1 MYKVTENFK
10 SDNNKSNTRTYNN
23 NYSKESWQ
31 ERQAKDRQIAY
42 DTMEEMTSKIIQN
55 EGKLF
60 QKYLDIQSRFEKHS
74 VGNCLI
80 ILKNNPNVTEFRDKK
95 TWENFGVSLMA
106 NAKSI
111 TILEPHKSKTNEVI
125 YYNPKKVYD
134 ISQTNA
140 KAKNEKVYSNNEIAQ
155 GFVHD
160 CYAEIEIVDNLPDGT
175 LGSFYDKEKNILY
188 ACRGID
194 EALSLQTISQEIAN
208 VEMRTEEEGNLKD
221 FKTYCISYM
230 LCKRYGVDVSNYDF
244 SQLPEELKVKE
255 KGSEI
260 REELEEMRKD
270 YKKIN
275 DRVTEYFEQNFKE
288 RKNEI
293 QER

>member
-10 SDNNKSNTRTYNN
+10 SDTNKSNTRTYNN
-23 NYSKESWQ
+23 NYSEESWQ
-31 ERQAKDRQIAY
+31 ERQAREREIAY
-42 DTMEEMTSKIIQN
+42 DTMEEMTTKIQDD
-55 EGKLF
+55 GKLF

-80 ILKNNPNVTEFRDKK
+80 ILKNNPNVTQFRDKK
-95 TWENFGVSLMA
+95 TWENLGVNLLP
-106 NAKSI
+106 NPKSI
-111 TILEPHKSKTNEVI
+111 TILEPYKSKTNEVI

-134 ISQTNA
+134 ISQTNSKA
-140 KAKNEKVYSNNEIAQ
+140 KAEKVYSNNEIAQ

-160 CYAEIEIVDNLPDGT
+160 CYAEIEVVDTLPDGT
-175 LGSFYDKEKNILY
+175 LGAYYDKEKNIVY

-194 EALSLQTISQEIAN
+194 ETLSLQTISQEIAN
-208 VEMRTEEEGNLKD
+208 VEMRTEDEGNLKD
-221 FKTYCISYM
+221 FKSYCISYM
-230 LCKRYGVDVSNYDF
+230 LCKKYGVDVSNYDF
-244 SQLPEELKVKE
+244 SQLPEELKTKE

-260 REELEEMRKD
+260 RVELEQMRKNF
-270 YKKIN
+270 KKIN

-288 RKNEI
+288 RRNEM

>member
-10 SDNNKSNTRTYNN
+10 RDTNRSNTRSYNN

-42 DTMEEMTSKIIQN
+42 DTMEEMTTKIQN
-55 EGKLF
+55 DGKLF
-60 QKYLDIQSRFEKHS
+60 QKYLDIQSKFEKYS

-80 ILKNNPNVTEFRDKK
+80 ILKNNPNVTQFRDKK
-95 TWENFGVSLMA
+95 TWENLGLSLLP
-106 NAKSI
+106 NAKAI
-111 TILEPHKSKTNEVI
+111 TILEPYKSEKNEVI

-140 KAKNEKVYSNNEIAQ
+140 KAKHERLYNNNEILQ
-155 GFVHD
+155 GFVHN
-160 CYAEIEIVDNLPDGT
+160 CYAEIEIVDTLPDGT
-175 LGSFYDKEKNILY
+175 SGSFYDKEKNVLY

-194 EALSLQTISQEIAN
+194 ETLSLQTISQEIAN

-221 FKTYCISYM
+221 FKSYCISYM
-230 LCKRYGVDVSNYDF
+230 LCRRYGVDVSNYNF
-244 SQLPEELKVKE
+244 SQLPEELTSKE

-260 REELEEMRKD
+260 RAELEQMRKD
-270 YKKIN
+270 YKEIN

-288 RKNEI
+288 RRNEI

>member
-10 SDNNKSNTRTYNN
+10 SDINRNNTRTYNN

-42 DTMEEMTSKIIQN
+42 DTMEEMTTKIQN
-55 EGKLF
+55 DGKLF
-60 QKYLDIQSRFEKHS
+60 QKYLDIQSKFERHS

-80 ILKNNPNVTEFRDKK
+80 ILKNNPNVTQFRDRK
-95 TWENFGVSLMA
+95 TWENFGVNLLA
-106 NAKSI
+106 NAKAI
-111 TILEPHKSKTNEVI
+111 TILEPYKSKKNEVI

-140 KAKNEKVYSNNEIAQ
+140 KVKNEKVYSNNEIVQ

-160 CYAEIEIVDNLPDGT
+160 CYAEIEIVDTLPDGT

-188 ACRGID
+188 SCRGID

-208 VEMRTEEEGNLKD
+208 IEMRTEEGNLKD
-221 FKTYCISYM
+221 FKSYCISYM

-244 SQLPEELKVKE
+244 SQLPEEFKTRE

-260 REELEEMRKD
+260 RAELEQMRKD

-288 RKNEI
+288 RRNEI